1 LSNAL
6 PAALVASLALSA
18 CAVGPNFKQP
28 AKPQANGYTREALAT
43 ETQATAVTGGESQRF
58 DIGKELPAQWWRLF
72 ESAPL
77 DALIEQGIQ
86 NYPTIRAQQAAL
98 LQARQ
103 GVRAQLGGFFPQ
115 VSGTLGTNRQKQS
128 LSEIEVQEVDE
139 GLHSVPGGFALPG
152 SQTVVVPLSEL
163 NSSLYNTVYSAGLNV
178 SYTFDLFGGERR
190 ALENAQAQ
198 AEEARY
204 QLEASYLTL
213 TSNIASTAIQMASVR
228 EQIAATHEIIALE
241 EKSLDLI
248 QRQYNVGSR
257 ARADVLQQQSSLATV
272 RATLPALQQQLSVAD
287 HQLAVLVGRFPHDA
301 EPVDFELTSLKLPQD
316 LPVSLPSALVEQRP
330 DIKAQEM
337 VMRQANALVGVATAN
352 LLPQLTLQAQTGDQA
367 ASLHTLISS
376 TASIYS
382 LATSLTQPIFEGGT
396 LRAKRRQAIAAYDQ
410 AAAQYQQTV
419 LNAFENVADSL
430 TALENDALAVS
441 AQFDAQSAAK
451 ASLDLIQRQYD
462 AGAVAYVSLLSAQQA
477 YQQARI
483 SYVQAVAHR
492 YSDTVA
498 LFQALGGGWWN
509 RSKGQSL

>member
-1 LSNAL
+1 VSNAL
-6 PAALVASLALSA
+6 RAAIAAALALSA

-28 AKPQANGYTREALAT
+28 AKPDASAYTREPLAPQ
-43 ETQATAVTGGESQRF
+43 TQATDVSGGESQHF
-58 DIGKELPAQWWRLF
+58 QLGAELPAQWWRLF
-72 ESAPL
+72 ESAQL
-77 DALIEQGIQ
+77 DALIEQGIR

-98 LQARQ
+98 RQARQ
-103 GVRAQLGGFFPQ
+103 GVRAQQGVFFPQ
-115 VSGTLGTNRQKQS
+115 VSGSLNPQRSKSSASEAQTQDIVTLQA
-128 LSEIEVQEVDE
+128 E
-139 GLHSVPGGFALPG
+139 GIPVPPGFTFPEDSPALYTSVLTA
-152 SQTVVVPLSEL
+152 SVS
-163 NSSLYNTVYSAGLNV
+163 V

-190 ALENAQAQ
+190 SLENAQAQ
-198 AEEARY
+198 ADEARF

-241 EKSLDLI
+241 EKELNLI
-248 QRQYNVGSR
+248 QRQYDVGSR
-257 ARADVLQQQSSLATV
+257 ARADVLQQQSNLASF

-287 HQLAVLVGRFPHDA
+287 HQLAVLVGHFPHDA
-301 EPVDFELTSLKLPQD
+301 EPVDFELSNLKLPQD

-352 LLPQLTLQAQTGDQA
+352 MLPQLTLQASSGDQA
-367 ASLHTLISS
+367 ALFRQVISS
-376 TASIYS
+376 SASIWS
-382 LATSLTQPIFEGGT
+382 IAGNLAQPIFEGGT
-396 LRAKRRQAIAAYDQ
+396 LRAKRRAAIDAYDQ

-430 TALENDALAVS
+430 TALENDALSVN

-462 AGAVAYVSLLSAQQA
+462 AGAVGYVSLLAAQQS

-483 SYVQAVAHR
+483 AYVQAVAHR
-492 YSDTVA
+492 YADTVA
-498 LFQALGGGWWN
+498 LFQSLGGGWWN
-509 RSKGQSL
+509 RSKPQSL

>member
-1 LSNAL
+1 
-6 PAALVASLALSA
+6 
-18 CAVGPNFKQP
+18 
-28 AKPQANGYTREALAT
+28 
-43 ETQATAVTGGESQRF
+43 
-58 DIGKELPAQWWRLF
+58 
-72 ESAPL
+72 
-77 DALIEQGIQ
+77 
-86 NYPTIRAQQAAL
+86 
-98 LQARQ
+98 
-103 GVRAQLGGFFPQ
+103 
-115 VSGTLGTNRQKQS
+115 
-128 LSEIEVQEVDE
+128 
-139 GLHSVPGGFALPG
+139 
-152 SQTVVVPLSEL
+152 
-163 NSSLYNTVYSAGLNV
+163 
-178 SYTFDLFGGERR
+178 
-190 ALENAQAQ
+190 
-198 AEEARY
+198 
-204 QLEASYLTL
+204 
-213 TSNIASTAIQMASVR
+213 
-228 EQIAATHEIIALE
+228 
-241 EKSLDLI
+241 
-248 QRQYNVGSR
+248 
-257 ARADVLQQQSSLATV
+257 
-272 RATLPALQQQLSVAD
+272 
-287 HQLAVLVGRFPHDA
+287 
-301 EPVDFELTSLKLPQD
+301 VDFELTSLKLPQD